1 MGHPVA
7 VLSSRINRRKA
18 KDTPKVGT
26 RLKWGTGQ
34 MGCVAFLNPYLN
46 LLLVET
52 GMVMVVVMMMVV
64 NYHHDLRLRRI
75 GYCEAE
81 DEDQSEQKLFHT

>member
-1 MGHPVA
+1 
-7 VLSSRINRRKA
+7 
-18 KDTPKVGT
+18 
-26 RLKWGTGQ
+26 
-34 MGCVAFLNPYLN
+34 
-46 LLLVET
+46 
-52 GMVMVVVMMMVV
+52 MVMVVVMMVV

>member
-7 VLSSRINRRKA
+7 GLSSGSIGA
-18 KDTPKVGT
+18 KIKTRLKVGT
-26 RLKWGTGQ
+26 RPKWGTGQ
-34 MGCVAFLNPYLN
+34 MGCVAFLNLYPN
-46 LLLVET
+46 LLQVET

-81 DEDQSEQKLFHT
+81 DENQSEQKLLHT

>member
-1 MGHPVA
+1 
-7 VLSSRINRRKA
+7 
-18 KDTPKVGT
+18 
-26 RLKWGTGQ
+26 
-34 MGCVAFLNPYLN
+34 LNPYLN

-81 DEDQSEQKLFHT
+81 DENQSEQKLLHT

>member
-34 MGCVAFLNPYLN
+34 MGCVAFLNLYPN
-46 LLLVET
+46 LLQVET
-52 GMVMVVVMMMVV
+52 GMVMVVVMMVV